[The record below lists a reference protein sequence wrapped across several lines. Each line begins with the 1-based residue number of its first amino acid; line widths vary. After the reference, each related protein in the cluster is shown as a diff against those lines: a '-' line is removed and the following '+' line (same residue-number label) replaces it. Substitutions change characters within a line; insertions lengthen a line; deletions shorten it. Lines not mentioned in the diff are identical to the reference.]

1 MRLILALA
9 AVLTLA
15 VADAQA
21 FGKRGKKGCS
31 GGCVVSVPTTYHY
44 SPVAYHSGRTVK
56 TCNGT
61 SCGVVTNAHQNAPV
75 QVFQGRYIITGGCSN
90 GSCSSK

>member
-9 AVLTLA
+9 AILTLA

-21 FGKRGKKGCS
+21 FGRRGNKGCS
-31 GGCVVSVPTTYHY
+31 GGCTVSAPSTYHY
-44 SPVAYHSGRTVK
+44 TSTVYQSSGTVK

-61 SCGVVTNAHQNAPV
+61 SCGVVTNTHQYTPL
-75 QVFQGRYIITGGCSN
+75 QTFQGKYIITGGCSN
-90 GSCSSK
+90 GSCSNK